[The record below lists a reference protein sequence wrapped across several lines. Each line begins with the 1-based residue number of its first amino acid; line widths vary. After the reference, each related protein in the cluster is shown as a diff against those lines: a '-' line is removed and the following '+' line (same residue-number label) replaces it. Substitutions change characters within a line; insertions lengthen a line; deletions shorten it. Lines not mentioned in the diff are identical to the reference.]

1 MSLLRDLLPLA
12 AYLFLLV
19 PAVIVVAGAWLV
31 RAEDLDPPDRKRLL
45 ALLFTALLALALL
58 VLLIWTNPYGR
69 SISSS
74 IPALGLMP
82 VLVALLVLAARKAVD
97 IARLWSMDKVTL
109 AAGGLV
115 SLILF
120 GLLWLAEPITFYT
133 VMILAAISALAWI
146 IGEGSGQSLLV
157 ALSLICAGIL
167 ILTGGGAFFTLGL
180 EDPAWLRTA
189 VQTGSGIATLLA
201 MFLGAAALFGG
212 LRGEAALSWGR
223 LGWRLALAAILM
235 ISSAYVVFW
244 DGIWS
249 AAHARAFE
257 DHLPFAHVLFSLIAG
272 VLLVLSLRGQRRLAG
287 PVYVVLMGVVTT
299 LALIWGW
306 QVSAF
311 ELTERRAA
319 QVNQAITQ
327 FQQDKGRYPASL
339 AELTPRYLLYLPPPV
354 VTHQGGWCY
363 QGGEDY
369 YRLGYVSG
377 DFTYFTADFWVKIHA
392 QSGEPPQENWN
403 CELLLARFE
412 TGELVY

>member
-31 RAEDLDPPDRKRLL
+31 RAEDLEPPDRKRLL

-82 VLVALLVLAARKAVD
+82 VLVALLVLTARKAGD
-97 IARLWSMDKVTL
+97 IARLWSTDKVTL
-109 AAGGLV
+109 AAVGLV

-146 IGEGSGQSLLV
+146 IGEHSGQPLLV

-167 ILTGGGAFFTLGL
+167 ILTGGGAFFTPGL
-180 EDPAWLRTA
+180 EDPAWLRIA
-189 VQTGSGIATLLA
+189 VQIGAGIATLLA
-201 MFLGAAALFGG
+201 IFLGAAALFGG

-272 VLLVLSLRGQRRLAG
+272 VLLALSLRGRRRLAG
-287 PVYVVLMGVVTT
+287 PVYVVLMGVATT

-377 DFTYFTADFWVKIHA
+377 DFTYFMVDFWVKIHA

-403 CELLLARFE
+403 CEQLLARFE
-412 TGELVY
+412 AGELAY